1 MTGASRNGVAQAVD
15 AAAEPLVGAV
25 GRAVLDLLAALPER
39 PKRLRVSAAD
49 VVVDLDWRTTPA
61 PAAAPAPAVP
71 MAVTAVHAEQAVLPV
86 VEVAPATPVEEHFV
100 LAPTIGTFYHAPEP
114 GAAPFVSE
122 GDVVGAGQQVGIVE
136 AMKLMMPVEADQRGR
151 VTAVLVKDGQA
162 VEYGERLLALGPVGP
177 E

>member
-1 MTGASRNGVAQAVD
+1 
-15 AAAEPLVGAV
+15 
-25 GRAVLDLLAALPER
+25 
-39 PKRLRVSAAD
+39 
-49 VVVDLDWRTTPA
+49 
-61 PAAAPAPAVP
+61 
-71 MAVTAVHAEQAVLPV
+71 
-86 VEVAPATPVEEHFV
+86 
-100 LAPTIGTFYHAPEP
+100 
-114 GAAPFVSE
+114 VSE